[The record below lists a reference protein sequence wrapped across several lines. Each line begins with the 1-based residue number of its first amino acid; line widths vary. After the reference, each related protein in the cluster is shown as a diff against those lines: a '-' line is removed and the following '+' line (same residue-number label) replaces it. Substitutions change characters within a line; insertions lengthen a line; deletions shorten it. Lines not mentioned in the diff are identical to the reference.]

1 MLLDVPFSV
10 EEVSAAVSKLKCGKA
25 AGPDGLMAEHL
36 KAGEEMV
43 VIWLMNVLN
52 TILELE
58 VIPDVLK
65 RGVVVP
71 VYKGSGKDPLRVDS
85 YQGVTLSLMVAKV
98 LEFLCLQRLEV
109 VFLEANLSHVNQ
121 TAYRRSVSCAD
132 AIFTTQEVIAKY
144 LNSGSKVY
152 MCLYDLQK
160 AFDSVEYAVLMDK
173 LFEVGVNGKMWRLL
187 RNWYEGGSC
196 CVKIDGRLSATYSV
210 GRLWSRA
217 QCCHQHFFC
226 WSWIHFWESCTLLG

>member
-1 MLLDVPFSV
+1 MNGDVVSDPEVLLDVWVKHFSELAKSRQDEMPGMAELQQKVQRLASASMGNKDMLLDVPFSA
-10 EEVSAAVSKLKCGKA
+10 EEVSAAVSKLQCGKA

-36 KAGEEMV
+36 KAGGEMV
-43 VIWLMNVLN
+43 VIWLLNVLN
-52 TILELE
+52 TIVELE
-58 VIPDVLK
+58 VILDVLK

-85 YQGVTLSLMVAKV
+85 YRGVTLSSMVAKV

-109 VFLEANLSHVNQ
+109 VFLEADLPHVNQ
-121 TAYRRSVSCAD
+121 TAYRRSVSCTN

-160 AFDSVEYAVLMDK
+160 AFDSVE
-173 LFEVGVNGKMWRLL
+173 LL
-187 RNWYEGGSC
+187 C
-196 CVKIDGRLSATYSV
+196 
-210 GRLWSRA
+210 
-217 QCCHQHFFC
+217 
-226 WSWIHFWESCTLLG
+226 

>member
-1 MLLDVPFSV
+1 MNGDVVSDPEVLLDVWVKHFSELAKSRQDEMLGMAELQQKVQRLASASMGNKDMLLDVPFSA

-36 KAGEEMV
+36 KARGEMV
-43 VIWLMNVLN
+43 VIWLLNVLN
-52 TILELE
+52 TIVELE

-71 VYKGSGKDPLRVDS
+71 IYKGSGKDPLRVDS
-85 YQGVTLSLMVAKV
+85 YRGVTLSSMVAKV

-109 VFLEANLSHVNQ
+109 VFLEADLPHVNQ
-121 TAYRRSVSCAD
+121 TAYRRSVSCAN

-160 AFDSVEYAVLMDK
+160 AFDSVE
-173 LFEVGVNGKMWRLL
+173 LL
-187 RNWYEGGSC
+187 C
-196 CVKIDGRLSATYSV
+196 
-210 GRLWSRA
+210 
-217 QCCHQHFFC
+217 
-226 WSWIHFWESCTLLG
+226 

>member
-1 MLLDVPFSV
+1 MNGDVVSDPEVLLDVWVKHFSELAKSRQDEMPGMAELQQKVQRLASASMGNKDMLLDVPFSA
-10 EEVSAAVSKLKCGKA
+10 EEVSAAVLKLQCGKA

-36 KAGEEMV
+36 KAGGEMV
-43 VIWLMNVLN
+43 VIWLLNVLN
-52 TILELE
+52 TIVELE

-85 YQGVTLSLMVAKV
+85 YRGVTLSSMVAKV

-109 VFLEANLSHVNQ
+109 VFLEADLPHVNQ
-121 TAYRRSVSCAD
+121 TAYRRSVSCAN

-160 AFDSVEYAVLMDK
+160 AFDSVE
-173 LFEVGVNGKMWRLL
+173 LL
-187 RNWYEGGSC
+187 C
-196 CVKIDGRLSATYSV
+196 
-210 GRLWSRA
+210 
-217 QCCHQHFFC
+217 
-226 WSWIHFWESCTLLG
+226 